1 MTGATSALVVLFA
14 SCRRILGPS
23 RDLRLNL
30 ANLGGR
36 HPTKCPPA
44 WKPIF
49 LLCARPGSPISQSH
63 PPGGLIHCHC
73 LLSNLCE
80 SKYVSGEPPD
90 LSVTGKLKN
99 HPNTPLFWLE

>member
-23 RDLRLNL
+23 RDPMLNL

-63 PPGGLIHCHC
+63 PPGGLLHCHR
-73 LLSNLCE
+73 LLSNLSQIICVRANMFQVNLLICQLLG
-80 SKYVSGEPPD
+80 S
-90 LSVTGKLKN
+90 
-99 HPNTPLFWLE
+99 